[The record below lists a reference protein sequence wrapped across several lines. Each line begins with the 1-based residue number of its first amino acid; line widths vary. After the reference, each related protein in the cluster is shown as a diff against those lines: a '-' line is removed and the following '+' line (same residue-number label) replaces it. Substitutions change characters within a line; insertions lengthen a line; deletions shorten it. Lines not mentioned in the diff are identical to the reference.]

1 MNRVHLFGRLGADPE
16 YRETSGGTSLCKFR
30 LATTERVKK
39 GGEWKEET
47 EWHSITVWGS
57 RAKPCSQYLTKG
69 SSVCVLGRLRTS
81 QYEKEGQK
89 HYSTEI
95 VADVVEFGEL
105 KRGQEDAG
113 GDYSE
118 GGDYGDEGRQSERRA
133 SGGSRARSNSRR

>member
-16 YRETSGGTSLCKFR
+16 YRETSGGTALCKFR

-57 RAKPCSQYLTKG
+57 RAKPVSQYLTKG
-69 SSVCVLGRLRTS
+69 SSCCVLGRLRTS

-113 GDYSE
+113 GDYAEEYE
-118 GGDYGDEGRQSERRA
+118 GMGGMGAGERRA
-133 SGGSRARSNSRR
+133 SGASRGGRSQRR